1 MLPSV
6 NQYSKKTTKT
16 TAFHQRGLHLWW
28 HQKIERSFWSDCKD
42 QRTLWQYP
50 PAEARPDH
58 RRRGSYPP
66 LPPRLNPSPNPLTMA
81 SKLLNSNGS
90 KSSKEARKKA
100 EAKTRTA
107 TTKSHQITAR
117 SSGTLEWPC
126 PPIFQVAVRTPKPR
140 ETERFL
146 LGARWLLGSGGAGN
160 NFYGAQAQRPRPI
173 LLASLIESAPNCAA
187 ANWDSVLPL
196 YEVSF
201 SSPFSK
207 SCEVKPVD
215 GLSNFLFLAVIDVY
229 SREMMRT

>member
-1 MLPSV
+1 MASIPVS
-6 NQYSKKTTKT
+6 
-16 TAFHQRGLHLWW
+16 
-28 HQKIERSFWSDCKD
+28 
-42 QRTLWQYP
+42 QYP
-50 PAEARPDH
+50 PAAMIALLSRSTNQSRSPKKRKLPSSSPAPQSIPEPFDH
-58 RRRGSYPP
+58 GQQAPEFQRVRILLGSE
-66 LPPRLNPSPNPLTMA
+66 
-81 SKLLNSNGS
+81 
-90 KSSKEARKKA
+90 KESRSQDAHPA
-100 EAKTRTA
+100 A

-126 PPIFQVAVRTPKPR
+126 PPIFQVVVRTPKPR